1 MNRTPSQQTQLDAA
15 TQPPRTGRRNIR
27 RPTPSGLRTAGASAS
42 RLGGYLAVGVGAGVL
57 GTWPA
62 DAGIITIDITS
73 TGFDID
79 GVNAGL
85 SSGST
90 VTKTNFPFTGAGS
103 LKISASGDRGL
114 TGIRSGFVG
123 NPPSFAAGSG
133 SAMPLRLPLNTTIG
147 ASTSGWGNPVTTQL
161 FRFHYVNEYYG
172 ITKFYN
178 SADFGSGS
186 YLGFKTQ
193 TGNYGWLN
201 VTWAKATG
209 EFQIYS
215 GAYESVPGVSIAA
228 GAVAVPEPSTIAMLG
243 AGALAMGASAI
254 RRHRTAQRKAAAG
267 A

>member
-1 MNRTPSQQTQLDAA
+1 MNRACSQQTQLESA
-15 TQPPRTGRRNIR
+15 TQPPRTVRRNTR
-27 RPTPSGLRTAGASAS
+27 RPTPCGPRTAVASAS
-42 RLGGYLAVGVGAGVL
+42 RLGSYLAVGVGAGVL
-57 GTWPA
+57 GTSPA
-62 DAGIITIDITS
+62 DAGIINIDITS
-73 TGFDID
+73 TGFNID

-103 LKISASGDRGL
+103 LKVFASDNRGL
-114 TGIRSGFVG
+114 QGLVVG
-123 NPPSFAAGSG
+123 GGSLSFAAQPNA
-133 SAMPLRLPLNTTIG
+133 AMPWNFPLNTTIG
-147 ASTSGWGNPVTTQL
+147 ALTSGWGQAAITQL
-161 FRFHYVNEYYG
+161 FRYHYVNEYYG
-172 ITKFYN
+172 VDKFYN
-178 SADFGSGS
+178 SVDFGSGS
-186 YLGFKTQ
+186 YMGFKTR

-201 VTWAKATG
+201 VTWARATG

-254 RRHRTAQRKAAAG
+254 RRHRTAQRKAPTG

>member
-15 TQPPRTGRRNIR
+15 TQPPRPVRWNTR
-27 RPTPSGLRTAGASAS
+27 RPTPCGLRTAVASAS

-57 GTWPA
+57 GTSPA
-62 DAGIITIDITS
+62 DAGIINIDITS

-90 VTKTNFPFTGAGS
+90 AIKTNFPFTGAGT
-103 LKISASGDRGL
+103 LKVFASDNRGLQGLLVSSGDL
-114 TGIRSGFVG
+114 
-123 NPPSFAAGSG
+123 SFAAE
-133 SAMPLRLPLNTTIG
+133 SAVAKPVRFLLNDQIG
-147 ASTSGWGNPVTTQL
+147 AATSGWNRGEATQL
-161 FRFHYVNEYYG
+161 FRYHYVNEYYG
-172 ITKFYN
+172 VDKFYN
-178 SADFGSGS
+178 SLDFGSGS
-186 YLGFKTQ
+186 YMGFKTR

-201 VTWAKATG
+201 VTWARATG

-243 AGALAMGASAI
+243 ASALAMGASAI

-267 A
+267 E

>member
-1 MNRTPSQQTQLDAA
+1 MNRTPSQQTQLDSA
-15 TQPPRTGRRNIR
+15 TRPPRTVRRNIR
-27 RPTPSGLRTAGASAS
+27 RPAPCGPRTAVASAS

-57 GTWPA
+57 GTSAA
-62 DAGIITIDITS
+62 DAGIINIDITS

-90 VTKTNFPFTGAGS
+90 AIKTNFPFTGAGS
-103 LKISASGDRGL
+103 LKVFASDNRGL
-114 TGIRSGFVG
+114 QGLIVG
-123 NPPSFAAGSG
+123 SFGSLSFAAQPNA
-133 SAMPLRLPLNTTIG
+133 AMPWRFPLNTTIG
-147 ASTSGWGNPVTTQL
+147 ASTSGWGGALSTQL
-161 FRFHYVNEYYG
+161 FRYHYVNEYYG
-172 ITKFYN
+172 VDKFYN

-186 YLGFKTQ
+186 YMGFKTQ
-193 TGNYGWLN
+193 LGNYGWLN
-201 VTWAKATG
+201 VTWARATG

-254 RRHRTAQRKAAAG
+254 RRHRTARRKAAAG
-267 A
+267 E

>member
-1 MNRTPSQQTQLDAA
+1 V
-15 TQPPRTGRRNIR
+15 
-27 RPTPSGLRTAGASAS
+27 ASAS

-57 GTWPA
+57 GTSAA
-62 DAGIITIDITS
+62 DAGIINIDITS

-103 LKISASGDRGL
+103 LKVFASDNRGL
-114 TGIRSGFVG
+114 QGLIVG
-123 NPPSFAAGSG
+123 SFGSLSFAAQPNA
-133 SAMPLRLPLNTTIG
+133 AMPWKFPLNTTIG
-147 ASTSGWGNPVTTQL
+147 ASTSGWGGVLSTQL
-161 FRFHYVNEYYG
+161 FRYHYVNEYYG
-172 ITKFYN
+172 IDKFYN

-186 YLGFKTQ
+186 YMGFKTT

-201 VTWAKATG
+201 VTWASATG

-267 A
+267 E

>member
-1 MNRTPSQQTQLDAA
+1 VHSKRTSRNLAA
-15 TQPPRTGRRNIR
+15 QIGPRFI
-27 RPTPSGLRTAGASAS
+27 SASAS

-57 GTWPA
+57 GTSAA
-62 DAGIITIDITS
+62 DAGIINIDITS

-90 VTKTNFPFTGAGS
+90 VTKTNFPFTGAGT

-114 TGIRSGFVG
+114 GGIQSGFVG
-123 NPPSFAAGSG
+123 VPTSFAAGSR
-133 SAMPLRLPLNTTIG
+133 AVTPLRLPLNTTIG
-147 ASTSGWGNPVTTQL
+147 ASTSGWGNAAATQL

-172 ITKFYN
+172 INKFYN

-186 YLGFKTQ
+186 YLGFRTQ
-193 TGNYGWLN
+193 SGNYGWLN
-201 VTWAKATG
+201 VTWASATG

-228 GAVAVPEPSTIAMLG
+228 GAVAPVPVPEPSTIAMLG
-243 AGALAMGASAI
+243 AGALAVGASAI
-254 RRHRTAQRKAAAG
+254 RRRRAAQRKAAAG
-267 A
+267 E

>member
-15 TQPPRTGRRNIR
+15 TQPPRTGRRNTR
-27 RPTPSGLRTAGASAS
+27 RPTPSDLRTAVASAS

-57 GTWPA
+57 GTAPA
-62 DAGIITIDITS
+62 DAGIINIDITS

-114 TGIRSGFVG
+114 EGIRSGFLG
-123 NPPSFAAGSG
+123 TPPSFAAGSL
-133 SAMPLRLPLNTTIG
+133 AATPRRLPLNTTIG
-147 ASTSGWGNPVTTQL
+147 ASTSGWNNFYAPQL
-161 FRFHYVNEYYG
+161 FRFQYVNEYYG
-172 ITKFYN
+172 INRFYN

-186 YLGFKTQ
+186 YLGFRTQ

-201 VTWAKATG
+201 VTWASATG

>member
-15 TQPPRTGRRNIR
+15 TQPPRTGRRNTR
-27 RPTPSGLRTAGASAS
+27 RPTPSDLRTAVASAS

-57 GTWPA
+57 GTSAA
-62 DAGIITIDITS
+62 DAGIINIDITS

-90 VTKTNFPFTGAGS
+90 VTKTNFPFTGAGT

-114 TGIRSGFVG
+114 GGIQSGFG
-123 NPPSFAAGSG
+123 RATSFAANP
-133 SAMPLRLPLNTTIG
+133 SAVTPRRLPLNTTIG
-147 ASTSGWGNPVTTQL
+147 ASTSGWDNPAAAQL
-161 FRFHYVNEYYG
+161 FRFQYVNEYYG
-172 ITKFYN
+172 INRFYN
-178 SADFGSGS
+178 SADFGWGS

-193 TGNYGWLN
+193 SGNYGWLN
-201 VTWAKATG
+201 VTWASATG
-209 EFQIYS
+209 DFQIYS

>member
-15 TQPPRTGRRNIR
+15 TQPPRTGRRNTR
-27 RPTPSGLRTAGASAS
+27 RRTPCRLRTVGASAS

-57 GTWPA
+57 GTAPA
-62 DAGIITIDITS
+62 DAGIINIDITS

-90 VTKTNFPFTGAGS
+90 VTKTNFPFTGAGT

-114 TGIRSGFVG
+114 YGIQSGFG
-123 NPPSFAAGSG
+123 RATSFAANSL
-133 SAMPLRLPLNTTIG
+133 AATPRRLPLNTTIG
-147 ASTSGWGNPVTTQL
+147 ASTSGWNNFYAPQL

-172 ITKFYN
+172 INRFYN

-186 YLGFKTQ
+186 YLGFRTQ

-201 VTWAKATG
+201 VTWARATG
-209 EFQIYS
+209 DFQIYS

>member
-1 MNRTPSQQTQLDAA
+1 MNRTPSQQTQLDSA
-15 TQPPRTGRRNIR
+15 TRPPRTVRRNIR
-27 RPTPSGLRTAGASAS
+27 RPAPCGPRTAVASAS

-57 GTWPA
+57 GTSAA
-62 DAGIITIDITS
+62 DAGIINIDITS

-90 VTKTNFPFTGAGS
+90 AIKTNFPFTGAGS
-103 LKISASGDRGL
+103 LKASASDDRGL
-114 TGIRSGFVG
+114 QGVG
-123 NPPSFAAGSG
+123 GTAPRLSIAAGTIAAS
-133 SAMPLRLPLNTTIG
+133 PRNFPLNDTIG
-147 ASTSGWGNPVTTQL
+147 ESTSGWSVLSTQL
-161 FRFHYVNEYYG
+161 FRYHYVNEYYG
-172 ITKFYN
+172 VDKFYN

-186 YLGFKTQ
+186 YMGFKTQ

-201 VTWAKATG
+201 VTWARATG

-267 A
+267 E